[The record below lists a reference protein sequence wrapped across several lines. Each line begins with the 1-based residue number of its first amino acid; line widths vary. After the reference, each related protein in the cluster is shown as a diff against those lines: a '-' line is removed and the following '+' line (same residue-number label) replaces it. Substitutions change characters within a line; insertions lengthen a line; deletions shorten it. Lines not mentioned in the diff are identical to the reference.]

1 MTEITPAL
9 RDWMTRVVT
18 PLQNCVVLVKSLM
31 HTYTSAAH
39 NQFTDLVQAQR
50 GAHALPVMNLQL
62 QTESFLKHGS
72 DVRIITY
79 LAVLAHDCEEAHS
92 CICIAQAH
100 LC

>member
-39 NQFTDLVQAQR
+39 DQFTDLVQAQR
-50 GAHALPVMNLQL
+50 GAHALPH
-62 QTESFLKHGS
+62 ESA
-72 DVRIITY
+72 
-79 LAVLAHDCEEAHS
+79 LADRKLLGTWFRHQDHHIPRSS
-92 CICIAQAH
+92 CA
-100 LC
+100 